1 MNASRIDGALRE
13 VASGP
18 CGGGHRADG
27 WIDAPS
33 RPRVHASTRR
43 RKRASGDGRYLV
55 CSYVYKNVATIF
67 WAIRQYNEPDLIR
80 PIYSQHTSKV
90 HTSRRREFGAVELG
104 VEDEAGDF
112 AGAVQARIDQE
123 TAVGPTQSPAK

>member
-1 MNASRIDGALRE
+1 M
-13 VASGP
+13 
-18 CGGGHRADG
+18 
-27 WIDAPS
+27 
-33 RPRVHASTRR
+33 RPRVHVSTRP
-43 RKRASGDGRYLV
+43 RKRASRGGRYLV
-55 CSYVYKNVATIF
+55 RSYVYKNVATIF

-112 AGAVQARIDQE
+112 PGAVPARPDQE
-123 TAVGPTQSPAK
+123 NPPGPTQ